1 MQILQEFNMKL
12 CSYELVFTQRKFVRL
27 LYIVP
32 HYILTDS
39 RNTYLLNQEN
49 LVPKTFLQGQE

>member
-1 MQILQEFNMKL
+1 MHILQEFNIKL
-12 CSYELVFTQRKFVRL
+12 CSNELVFTQRKFVRL

-32 HYILTDS
+32 HYILIDS
-39 RNTYLLNQEN
+39 RNTYLLKQGN